1 MKYVQNAQSQIKL
14 KGENVHNIFT
24 NGAFNCK
31 VSLVN
36 KTSSDC
42 YCKAGKTESPNLFI
56 ISLDYGIIL
65 RGLIRSFFLF

>member
-1 MKYVQNAQSQIKL
+1 MKNVQNAQSQIKL
-14 KGENVHNIFT
+14 KGENVHKIFT
-24 NGAFNCK
+24 NGVFNCK

-56 ISLDYGIIL
+56 IIRDYGIIL
-65 RGLIRSFFLF
+65 FEMIHV